1 MESKLIT
8 LFDYLKCLCEAD
20 IDRII
25 QFVQGILS
33 ADQSLPDRPD
43 CPYCSDHHIIKYGHK
58 GGKQRFLCKSCGQT
72 FMHTT
77 NTIMAHS
84 HQSRSVWVDFIRDTI
99 DGISLDESSENLGMS
114 HPTAFN
120 MRHKILAALEVWLN
134 DHPTVLSDVAE
145 LDETFVL
152 ESYKGKKLPESVNR
166 APRKHGAKA
175 SKPGISSEYVAIC
188 TGIQRDGGVISKTVN
203 RAKPSSDEIAEIY
216 NGHIADGTLI
226 LVDGLRSY
234 NSLKEIANCSIK
246 DVVNDDENDP
256 VFNLNTVNG
265 LHSFIKNTYN
275 QYRGVATKYL
285 NRYNALFSVAF
296 RCAKNSAETMMKSI
310 GNVGRT
316 SYWRSCESIRTEG
329 LLCI

>member
-1 MESKLIT
+1 MESKLAT
-8 LFDYLKCLCEAD
+8 LFDYLKSLCEAD

-33 ADQSLPDRPD
+33 ADQSLPNRPD
-43 CPYCSDHHIIKYGHK
+43 CPYCSGQRIIKYGHK
-58 GGKQRFLCKSCGQT
+58 DGKQRFLCKDCNKT

-77 NTIMAHS
+77 NTMMAYS
-84 HQSRSVWVDFIRDTI
+84 HQSRSVWLDFIRNTLE
-99 DGISLDESSENLGMS
+99 GISLDESAECLGFS
-114 HPTAFN
+114 HTTAFN
-120 MRHKILAALEVWLN
+120 MRHKILTALEDWLKQN
-134 DHPTVLSDVAE
+134 PVMLSEVSE

-152 ESYKGKKLPESVNR
+152 ESFKGKKLPESVDR
-166 APRKHGAKA
+166 KPRKHGAKA
-175 SKPGISSEYVAIC
+175 STPGISHEYIAIC
-188 TGIQRDGGVISKTVN
+188 TGVQRDGGVISKTVN
-203 RAKPSSDEIAEIY
+203 RAKPSSTEIAEIY
-216 NGHIADGTLI
+216 EGHIADGTLV

-234 NSLKEIANCSIK
+234 NALKTVANCSIK
-246 DVVNDDENDP
+246 DVVNEEDDP

-296 RCAKNSAETMMKSI
+296 RCAKDRAETMMASI
-310 GNVGRT
+310 GSSGNT
-316 SYWRSCESIRTEG
+316 SYWHSCNNIRTEG

>member
-1 MESKLIT
+1 
-8 LFDYLKCLCEAD
+8 
-20 IDRII
+20 
-25 QFVQGILS
+25 
-33 ADQSLPDRPD
+33 
-43 CPYCSDHHIIKYGHK
+43 
-58 GGKQRFLCKSCGQT
+58 
-72 FMHTT
+72 
-77 NTIMAHS
+77 
-84 HQSRSVWVDFIRDTI
+84 
-99 DGISLDESSENLGMS
+99 MS

-285 NRYNALFSVAF
+285 NRYNALFSIAF